1 MIAPLRRTAALS
13 DVRSLLFWGRGLC
26 CDVKWSHTAAHLQSR
41 GPLSRNHRARV
52 VCSAFGPAHLP
63 RPLNAHKH
71 EQVVRPVYVSE
82 RVNHC
87 VWYLHL
93 RQRADHCSSCLFHIN
108 SLSHTLTPLIL
119 LLLLAAKADTHT
131 HTHTHTH
138 TRTHAHVHTVD
149 RWQALPLPHLTA
161 NGFIRSS
168 VLIGWLWGDAR

>member
-1 MIAPLRRTAALS
+1 MATHGCTPAVLRTFLQKLEPSGSLCVEKGAFAIPLTLPACL
-13 DVRSLLFWGRGLC
+13 
-26 CDVKWSHTAAHLQSR
+26 
-41 GPLSRNHRARV
+41 LSRDTHTHTHNRMVYVR
-52 VCSAFGPAHLP
+52 G
-63 RPLNAHKH
+63 
-71 EQVVRPVYVSE
+71 ERPVYGSG

-119 LLLLAAKADTHT
+119 LLLLAARVDTHT
-131 HTHTHTH
+131 HTY
-138 TRTHAHVHTVD
+138 TVD
-149 RWQALPLPHLTA
+149 WWQGLPLPHLTA